1 MIRRPPRSTRVRSSA
16 ASDVYKRQ
24 VQTDDPVVAGDGF
37 FDELVEDPGGQPFG
51 APAAQGG
58 LTCLTEPG
66 CEVPGAA
73 GGRAWPRCRRSSPGP
88 GCAAGGS
95 PEGACRGAVVVGGLA
110 WPSRALRR
118 HGDPWRAR
126 RPAVDSLKKQ
136 NPKYCYFEH
145 GYFKPGG
152 VG

>member
-1 MIRRPPRSTRVRSSA
+1 MASSTSLSNTPAASHSVRRP
-16 ASDVYKRQ
+16 
-24 VQTDDPVVAGDGF
+24 
-37 FDELVEDPGGQPFG
+37 
-51 APAAQGG
+51 QGG
-58 LTCLTEPG
+58 LTGLTEPG

-73 GGRAWPRCRRSSPGP
+73 GDQPNEDPLEAVPVRDAQPV
-88 GCAAGGS
+88 AAQWVHVG
-95 PEGACRGAVVVGGLA
+95 GAVVVGGLA

-126 RPAVDSLKKQ
+126 RPPVDSLKKQ